1 MNGAESL
8 VHTLI
13 KCGVDTCFANPGT
26 SEMHFVAALDRI
38 PGLKCIPGLQENV
51 VTGMADGYGRIA
63 RKPAVTLLHC
73 AAGLTNGVANL
84 LNARKAQS
92 PVVNVVG
99 DQATYHG
106 KYDPPLAAD
115 TAAFAAA
122 TSQWSRTC
130 HLAENAGRDGAAA
143 VQAALSS
150 PGQIA
155 TLVLPSDASWNEGGI
170 VAGPLPTPDPAAIDI
185 GAVTQAAK
193 LLRTRK
199 NVLMVV
205 GVTAL
210 SEEAQRIAYSI
221 QEATGCSV
229 IANQINGRTARGRG
243 RMALERI
250 PYSTDESI
258 EILKIYDTVIL
269 VGSKG
274 APGFF
279 AYPGKP
285 SIHFSPNAD
294 VFTLARIDQDCH
306 AALEMLADELGVA
319 MLSIPDRGPKPGMPK
334 GKPTSDGFGQLL
346 AHVMPEHAI
355 VADESITFGPHF
367 WANSHTAA
375 PHDWLM
381 VTGGSIGYGM
391 PCATGAA
398 VAGKGRRVINVEADG
413 SAMYTIQS
421 LWTQARENLP
431 VTTVIINNGKYQI
444 LIGEYFNVGAN
455 PGRTAMDMLD
465 LGSPSLDFV
474 GLAKSMGVDAK
485 RATTLEDCGALMLSS
500 FKQNG
505 PFLIELMV

>member
-13 KCGVDTCFANPGT
+13 KSGVDTCFANPGT

-38 PGLKCIPGLQENV
+38 PGLKCVPGLQENV

-106 KYDPPLAAD
+106 KYDPPLAA
-115 TAAFAAA
+115 A

-130 HLAENAGRDGAAA
+130 HLAENVGRDGAAA
-143 VQAALSS
+143 VQAALTS

-170 VAGPLPTPDPAAIDI
+170 VADALPTPAPAAIDI

-193 LLRTRK
+193 ILRTKK
-199 NVLMVV
+199 NTLIVI
-205 GVTAL
+205 GVSAL
-210 SEEAQRIAYSI
+210 SEEAQRLAHSI
-221 QEATGCSV
+221 QTATGCAL
-229 IANQINGRTARGRG
+229 IANQINGRTPRGRG

-258 EILKIYDTVIL
+258 ELLKGFENVIL
-269 VGSKG
+269 IGSKG

-285 SIHFSPNAD
+285 SIHFNPSAD
-294 VFTLARIDQDCH
+294 VFTLARIDQDGE
-306 AALEMLADELGVA
+306 AALAMLAAELGA
-319 MLSIPDRGPKPGMPK
+319 PRLAIPDRGAKPGMPK
-334 GKPTSDGFGQLL
+334 GKPTSEGFGQLL
-346 AHVMPEHAI
+346 AHVMPEQAI
-355 VADESITFGPHF
+355 VADESITFGPKF

-398 VAGKGRRVINVEADG
+398 IAGKGRRVINIEADG

-465 LGSPSLDFV
+465 LGNPSLDFV

-500 FKQNG
+500 FKHNG